1 MKLRAR
7 GFFLVGF
14 AFCAILLLSA
24 GYFQFVQ
31 DLEPCPLCISQRV
44 AVLLVSIIL
53 LSALIHNPKT
63 RGTQVYALLVF
74 LTATLGAAIAGRHVW
89 LQNLPPDEV
98 PSCGPGL
105 EYIFNNFPINETIKL
120 LLNGTGE
127 CAEILFPAACSLF
140 SGSLLKFICVP
151 KLTKRQ
157 DCQEDKSDQ
166 GPTRDAQSQEGP

>member
-1 MKLRAR
+1 MELRAR

-14 AFCAILLLSA
+14 VFCAILLLSA
-24 GYFQFVQ
+24 GYFQFIR

-53 LSALIHNPKT
+53 LSAVIHNPKT
-63 RGTQVYALLVF
+63 RGIQVYALLGF
-74 LTATLGAAIAGRHVW
+74 TGATLGVAISGRHVW

-105 EYIFNNFPINETIKL
+105 EYIFNNFPISETIEL

-127 CAEILFPAACSLF
+127 CAEVLWTFLGLSIPGWTLVAFVLLGILSLGQF
-140 SGSLLKFICVP
+140 WN
-151 KLTKRQ
+151 TDKR
-157 DCQEDKSDQ
+157 
-166 GPTRDAQSQEGP
+166 